1 MDRNTQIITI
11 FIFIISIVLIGGS
24 FWYLGRTNFEAPE
37 DNLLSLQQASEK
49 AIKYINQ
56 IILEEG
62 VTASLLNAIEEV
74 GVYKIQ
80 LKIEESEYSSYIT
93 KDGKYLFPEGYDLT
107 IQPQPL
113 EETPQEETTQ
123 TIPKREKPDVKLFV
137 MSYCP
142 FGLQTQKMFLPVYN
156 LFQDKADMGVYFVNY
171 IMHEKKEIDENL
183 NQYCIQK
190 EEKEKFYDYLSCFV
204 KDGDTKGCLEEAKI
218 EEYEDTNFY
227 YK

>member
-24 FWYLGRTNFEAPE
+24 FWYLGRTNLEAPE

-113 EETPQEETTQ
+113 EEIFQEETTQ
-123 TIPKREKPDVKLFV
+123 DIP
-137 MSYCP
+137 
-142 FGLQTQKMFLPVYN
+142 
-156 LFQDKADMGVYFVNY
+156 
-171 IMHEKKEIDENL
+171 
-183 NQYCIQK
+183 
-190 EEKEKFYDYLSCFV
+190 
-204 KDGDTKGCLEEAKI
+204 
-218 EEYEDTNFY
+218 
-227 YK
+227 